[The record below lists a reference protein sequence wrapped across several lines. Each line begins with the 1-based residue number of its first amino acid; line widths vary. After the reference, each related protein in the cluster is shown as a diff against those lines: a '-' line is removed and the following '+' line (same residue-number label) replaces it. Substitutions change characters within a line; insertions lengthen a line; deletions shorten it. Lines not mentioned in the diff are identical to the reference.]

1 MVWFSVNINRTSE
14 KYFDLVPFTTVSL
27 ISEKQEKLESS
38 KEITY
43 KRRKWTTA
51 RIKCDKVKQTI
62 KSLKVF
68 QKYKIEEL
76 ETIIEKL
83 RKEST
88 EAKKE
93 SAYKTK

>member
-1 MVWFSVNINRTSE
+1 MVWFSVNINRISE
-14 KYFDLVPFTTVSL
+14 KYFVLVPFTTVSL

-62 KSLKVF
+62 KSLKVS

-76 ETIIEKL
+76 KQ
-83 RKEST
+83 
-88 EAKKE
+88 
-93 SAYKTK
+93 